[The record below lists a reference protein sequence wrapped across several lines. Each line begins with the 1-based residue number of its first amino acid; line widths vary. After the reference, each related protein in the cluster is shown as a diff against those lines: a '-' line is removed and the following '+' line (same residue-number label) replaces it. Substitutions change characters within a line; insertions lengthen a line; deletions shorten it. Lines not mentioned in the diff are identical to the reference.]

1 LYNFLCSILGGL
13 LMLFPLEL
21 PAIQKRLLKAFG
33 DTVAP
38 ARIRLRLR
46 SSSES
51 AGFTGPHP
59 VATLIVQDARTLLRL
74 VLNPEI
80 EFGDAYTE
88 GRLLVEGD
96 LAELVEAAFRKIP
109 RNRTGT
115 LYAKMISRWLR
126 WTQNN
131 SLRGSRHNIHRHYD
145 VTTEFYKLW
154 LDSQLVYTCAY
165 FADES
170 MTLEQAQTAK
180 MDHVCRKLQLQPDE
194 RVVEAG
200 CGWGA
205 LALHMA
211 SHYHVRVKAFN
222 ISHEQIAFA
231 RARARQMGLQGQ
243 VEFVEDDYRNISG
256 DYDAFVSIGM
266 LEHVGKDHY
275 DDMRHVIGR
284 TVKKTTRGLLHF
296 IGRNKKT
303 QLNAWIRKRIFPGAY
318 PPTLREALELLE
330 PLDLSVLDVENL
342 RMHYARTLEEWL
354 ARFEKSAGRV
364 ADMFGAE
371 FVRLWRLYLAG
382 SLAGFRAGSMQLFQV
397 LFAGS
402 ECQSIPITRN
412 HLYCEEPSDKEL
424 KWMHATP

>member
-1 LYNFLCSILGGL
+1 
-13 LMLFPLEL
+13 MLFPLEL
-21 PAIQKRLLKAFG
+21 PAVQNRLLKAFG

-38 ARIRLRLR
+38 AGIRLRLR
-46 SSSES
+46 SSSGS
-51 AGFTGPHP
+51 ASFAGPNP
-59 VATLIVQDARTLLRL
+59 VGTLIVRDGCTMLRL
-74 VLNPEI
+74 VLNPEV
-80 EFGDAYTE
+80 EFGDAYVE

-115 LYAKMISRWLR
+115 LYAKLVSRWLA

-131 SLRGSRHNIHRHYD
+131 SLRGSRDNIHRHYD
-145 VTTEFYKLW
+145 LTADFYKLW
-154 LDSQLVYTCAY
+154 LDSQLIYTCAY
-165 FADES
+165 FSEDS
-170 MTLEQAQTAK
+170 ISLEQAQVAK
-180 MDHVCRKLQLQPDE
+180 MDHVCRKLQLQSGE

-211 SHYHVRVKAFN
+211 SRYQVRVKAFN

-231 RARARQMGLQGQ
+231 RARAKQMGLQGQ
-243 VEFVEDDYRNISG
+243 VEFIEEDYRNISG

-275 DDMRHVIGR
+275 EEMRRVIGR
-284 TVKKTTRGLLHF
+284 AVKKTTRGLLHF
-296 IGRNKKT
+296 IGRNQRT

-318 PPTLREALELLE
+318 PPTLREALDLLE
-330 PLDLSVLDVENL
+330 PLNLSVLDVENL

-354 ARFEKSAGRV
+354 ARFEKSANRV

-402 ECQSIPITRN
+402 ECRSIPITRN
-412 HLYCEEPSDKEL
+412 HLYSEDSDDKEL
-424 KWMHATP
+424 KWMHATR